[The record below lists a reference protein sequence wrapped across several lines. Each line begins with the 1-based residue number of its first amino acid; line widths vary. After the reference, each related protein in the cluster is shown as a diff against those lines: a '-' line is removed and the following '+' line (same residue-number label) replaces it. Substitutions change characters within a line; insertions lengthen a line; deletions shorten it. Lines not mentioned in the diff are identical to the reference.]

1 MRFFFRF
8 LRQEEHKQKKLT
20 NTATYV
26 AFANSAIAYGLN
38 YPEAPMCPA
47 LMIEAEMAGLTSE
60 S

>member
-1 MRFFFRF
+1 MRFLRF
-8 LRQEEHKQKKLT
+8 LRQEEHKRKKFS
-20 NTATYV
+20 NTVTYI
-26 AFANSAIAYGLN
+26 AFANSAVAYGLN